1 MKKLFLLLL
10 ILFLGAYSAAAS
22 YISLQTSVTSRVV
35 KNTLKVSVSA
45 VNKGDEPAHNV
56 QAEIRVKE
64 KTIPAK
70 KLAQLGVNQVYR
82 AQASFDLSRKKPGE
96 YPLIVTMHYADA
108 NLYPFSALTCQT
120 FSCKKEAL
128 PGQIFGSLKSTSF
141 WKKGKVKLTLKN
153 MSDSEIKASAYLVAP
168 RELTLAK
175 GSFKISIPPKS
186 VKDLDF
192 EIENFSALHGSSYQ
206 VFAISEYEKN
216 GIYQTSITPGIIKII
231 KEREIFGISYTAIL
245 VILFILV
252 LIFAAAQFLK
262 KK

>member
-45 VNKGDEPAHNV
+45 INKGDEPAHNV

-82 AQASFDLSRKKPGE
+82 AQASFNLSHKKPGE

-108 NLYPFSALTCQT
+108 NLYPFSALTSQT
-120 FSCKKEAL
+120 FSYKTDAL
-128 PGQIFGSLKSTSF
+128 VSEIFGSMQSTTF

-153 MSDSEIKASAYLVAP
+153 MSRSEVKASTYLVVP
-168 RELTLAK
+168 RELTVAEKPFEL
-175 GSFKISIPPKS
+175 SIPSKS
-186 VKDLDF
+186 ARDLNF

-216 GIYQTSITPGIIKII
+216 GVYQTSISPGTVKII
-231 KEREIFGISYTAIL
+231 KTREIFGINYT
-245 VILFILV
+245 VIIVVLLLMV
-252 LIFAAAQFLK
+252 LIFVAAQFLK

>member
-10 ILFLGAYSAAAS
+10 ILFLGVYSAAAS

-35 KNTLKVSVSA
+35 KDTLKVSVSA

-82 AQASFDLSRKKPGE
+82 AQVSFNLSHKKPGE
-96 YPLIVTMHYADA
+96 YPLLVTMHYADA

-120 FSCKKEAL
+120 FSYKSEAL
-128 PGQIFGSLKSTSF
+128 PGQIFGSLKSASF

-153 MSDSEIKASAYLVAP
+153 MSQSEVKALTYLVVP
-168 RELTLAK
+168 RELTVAEKPFEL
-175 GSFKISIPPKS
+175 SIPSKS
-186 VKDLDF
+186 ARDLNF

-206 VFAISEYEKN
+206 VFAVSEYEKE
-216 GIYQTSITPGIIKII
+216 GVYQTSITPGMVKIV
-231 KEREIFGISYTAIL
+231 KTREIFGINYKVIL
-245 VILFILV
+245 VVLLILI
-252 LIFAAAQFLK
+252 LIFTAAQVLK